1 LLNENKT
8 IPKEYF
14 IEKQNTF
21 LLLSAVVHVDN
32 KYSTLN
38 PLERAHCGDNQQGKV
53 VSMGPKSNPQE
64 ACGCTNST
72 IC

>member
-1 LLNENKT
+1 VLNKNKT

-14 IEKQNTF
+14 IEKQNTS
-21 LLLSAVVHVDN
+21 LLHSAVVRVDN
-32 KYSTLN
+32 KYSPLN
-38 PLERAHCGDNQQGKV
+38 PLERAHCGDNQHGKV
-53 VSMGPKSNPQE
+53 VSMGPKITPQE